1 MFDGGEPAG
10 TNGAKAE
17 AEPAVIAEQIDPI
30 VDAIV
35 SGAVPNSL
43 SSALYLGIVSAKAR
57 EYAMNCSYSSRMTRC
72 GVNFNN
78 PTA

>member
-1 MFDGGEPAG
+1 MKGRGSAGSWGEAMFDGGEPAG

-43 SSALYLGIVSAKAR
+43 SSALYLGIV
-57 EYAMNCSYSSRMTRC
+57 
-72 GVNFNN
+72 
-78 PTA
+78 